1 MKPWA
6 WDYNLPDN
14 WQPKTDTEWE
24 WYLVR
29 KINYND
35 LTGLTPDIL
44 RRYLPKLGRELDP
57 GKRTLLT
64 YYLTGVFV

>member
-6 WDYNLPDN
+6 WDYDLPDD
-14 WQPKTDTEWE
+14 WKPKTDDEWE

-29 KINYND
+29 KLNYND
-35 LTGLTPDIL
+35 LTGLTRENIT
-44 RRYLPKLGRELDP
+44 RYLPNLDKELDP

-64 YYLTGVFV
+64 YYVTGKAP